1 MESLEQL
8 SADLPEQ
15 QEDFPSL
22 LSAVADFEEQHAAVD
37 LPQASFPPLSAVL
50 EQEAAPSLPFL
61 VVLLFAETV
70 LPPRATLLAEDPPSL
85 VCATSDVVVF
95 VVELASD

>member
-1 MESLEQL
+1 MEQL

-15 QEDFPSL
+15 QADFPSL

-37 LPQASFPPLSAVL
+37 LPQASFPPLSAVFE
-50 EQEAAPSLPFL
+50 EQAAPSFPFE

-70 LPPRATLLAEDPPSL
+70 LPPSATLLAEDPPSL

-95 VVELASD
+95 EVELASD